1 MEEDIDKNNQFK
13 SKIIRSLIEIQD
25 AVCNFY
31 VDSDLNDSNI
41 NGNNALL
48 DFNEK
53 NLENVRFGEVNW

>member
-53 NLENVRFGEVNW
+53 NLENVRFGEVN